1 MIAWLCYKG
10 NVPKIVDPEAR
21 RLAIADAVFRVIRR
35 DGVDQASLR
44 AVATEAGLVIGS
56 VRHYFATHDEMIVF
70 AMRVLADRVTA
81 RITERAAELLGGT
94 PPADRLEA
102 TVRLL
107 AELLPH
113 DETRAAEAEVWLAF
127 TVAART
133 RPDLAAE
140 AGRVHEG
147 TRAVARRCLTE
158 ADALGGLRA
167 GLDLPLETERLAALV
182 DGLSLG
188 GVTQPAHLPPRL
200 AEDVL
205 RRHLDSLRRKR

>member
-21 RLAIADAVFRVIRR
+21 RLEIADAVFRVIRR

-70 AMRVLADRVTA
+70 AMRVLADRVTT
-81 RITERAAELLGGT
+81 RIAGRAAEIFAGT
-94 PPADRLEA
+94 GDRFEA

-107 AELLPH
+107 AEFLPL

-133 RPDLAAE
+133 WPDLAAE

-158 ADALGGLRA
+158 ADALGSLRT
-167 GLDLPLETERLAALV
+167 GLDLPLETERLAALI

-188 GVTQPAHLPPRL
+188 GVTQPDRLPPRL
-200 AEDVL
+200 ATDVL
-205 RRHLDSLRRKR
+205 RRHLESLRRTR